1 MVSLFNTENKT
12 LGSKQAVP
20 AGFVFFWRVGKCV
33 LGSVNFKESYGPSSR
48 NSPKESEAAALP
60 SKSGSTTKRTPM
72 EDIFV
77 FYFAAGKTGAKGS
90 NFLLLQN
97 KRSTLLSSID
107 VAAKT
112 KDSKMHVSYLSNI
125 TKRKQQDCL
134 CLIQQSFYY
143 FSDEWHLQVL
153 EIQGVLFVCF
163 LIIKLLEVFL
173 CEH

>member
-1 MVSLFNTENKT
+1 MGLAAEILPRKVRQLHY
-12 LGSKQAVP
+12 QANLAAP
-20 AGFVFFWRVGKCV
+20 PRGPLWRI
-33 LGSVNFKESYGPSSR
+33 S
-48 NSPKESEAAALP
+48 
-60 SKSGSTTKRTPM
+60 
-72 EDIFV
+72 FV

-112 KDSKMHVSYLSNI
+112 KDSKMHVSCLSNI

-143 FSDEWHLQVL
+143 FSDE
-153 EIQGVLFVCF
+153 
-163 LIIKLLEVFL
+163 
-173 CEH
+173 